1 MRTFIIAVLL
11 FILVAAGTWFF
22 LDKRDQIAGTE
33 PAAGGAGGGLPVT
46 VMTVESNAID
56 IFEELPGRTA
66 AYKVAEIRPQVGGI
80 VTERLFEEGS
90 LVKEGQ
96 QLYQID
102 PTPYKA
108 AHNSA
113 LATLKKAQANVK
125 ATQAKAVRYAELVI
139 IEAVSKQEYDDVV
152 AALDQANADVA
163 IGNAAVASAKVN
175 LDYTKVYAPIS
186 GRIGKSTITQGAL
199 VTANQAEPLATI
211 TQLDPIYV
219 DVNQSSSD
227 VMRLRQNAGLENIAE
242 KSPVT
247 ITVDGSGA
255 AYPHAGTLEFSEVT
269 VDETTGMV
277 KLRATIPNP
286 DQVLLPGLFVK
297 AKVKQGSEDNAIL
310 IPQRAANRGPD
321 GNLMVW
327 VVGPDNTAN
336 PRPIQTSRE
345 VGDQWLVTG
354 GLQPGEKIALDSF
367 QKMQPGGP
375 VTPVPEG
382 AAPEQQ
388 GAATPPAAAEGGDM
402 PPAPTSMESEDAT
415 PTQESPVMDA
425 PPPAD
430 AEQPQPQPET
440 AE

>member
-1 MRTFIIAVLL
+1 MRTFIIAAIL
-11 FILVAAGTWFF
+11 FVTVAAGTWYVM
-22 LDKRDQIAGTE
+22 DRQAGVADTA
-33 PAAGGAGGGLPVT
+33 PAAGAPGGALPVT
-46 VMTVESNAID
+46 AMTVESNNMD

-66 AYKVAEIRPQVGGI
+66 AFKIAEIRPQVSGI
-80 VTERLFEEGS
+80 VTERLFEEGT
-90 LVKEGQ
+90 LVEQGQ

-139 IEAVSKQEYDDVV
+139 IDAVSKQEYDDVV
-152 AALDQANADVA
+152 AALDQAQADVA
-163 IGNAAVASAKVN
+163 IGNAAVASAKVD

-199 VTANQAEPLATI
+199 VTAGQAEPLATI

-219 DVNQSSSD
+219 DVSQSSAD
-227 VMRLRQNAGLENIAE
+227 VMRLRQNAALENVAE

-247 ITVDGSGA
+247 ISIDSSGE

-286 DQVLLPGLFVK
+286 EQVLLPGLFVK
-297 AKVKQGSEDNAIL
+297 AKIKQGSEDNAIL

-321 GNLMVW
+321 GSLMVW
-327 VVGPDNTAN
+327 VIGPDGMVN
-336 PRPIQTSRE
+336 PLPIQTKRE
-345 VGDQWLVTG
+345 IGDQWLVSG

-367 QKMQPGGP
+367 QKMPPGMP
-375 VTPVPEG
+375 VTPVDPN
-382 AAPEQQ
+382 
-388 GAATPPAAAEGGDM
+388 ATPDAAGAPPADAGQGGAM
-402 PPAPTSMESEDAT
+402 PPAPTPMESEGAAPAEQAPIMDT
-415 PTQESPVMDA
+415 PA
-425 PPPAD
+425 PAG
-430 AEQPQPQPET
+430 EQPQPDTTP